1 MEPER
6 ETPES
11 GLQIFVQERGGGTRL
26 RGFPVGTA
34 GWEANGEG
42 SLPAIALRMWI
53 REPDVF
59 AAAAIRVYGGKFV
72 LNGGGQRL
80 EFLTLAEA
88 VQVAEGLVIDDLESR
103 VWRRVRADWAAES
116 LPELNRAARDAMRA
130 VAG

>member
-11 GLQIFVQERGGGTRL
+11 RLQIFVQERGGGTRL

-34 GWEANGEG
+34 GWEANDEG
-42 SLPAIALRMWI
+42 PAPTITLRMWI
-53 REPDVF
+53 REPEVF

-72 LNGGGQRL
+72 LNGGGPGR
-80 EFLTLAEA
+80 EFLTLDEA
-88 VQVAEGLVIDDLESR
+88 VRVAEGLVIDDLESR

-116 LPELNRAARDAMRA
+116 LPELNRAAREAMRA
-130 VAG
+130 VTG